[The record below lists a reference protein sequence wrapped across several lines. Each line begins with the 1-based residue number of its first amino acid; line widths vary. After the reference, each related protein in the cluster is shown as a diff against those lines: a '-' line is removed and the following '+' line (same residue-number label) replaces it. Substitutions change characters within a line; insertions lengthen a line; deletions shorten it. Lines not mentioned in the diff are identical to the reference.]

1 MKRKLVIFLVFNFY
15 NFFVFS
21 QIKDLQKDSLSHIW
35 GDYYFLNSS
44 YEKSILKYQT
54 TDDNLSIDRLRNLAN
69 SYILTD
75 NLEEAVSIYEKIT
88 KSNKANVL
96 DYYNYANLLPAG
108 SDLAKEYREKAIKLP
123 IIDKNN
129 LDIESKVLPD
139 EYVIENAKG
148 NSEKGDHGL
157 IFIDNKTESKVLF
170 LSEQSNSKEIK
181 TRSKKVNSKF
191 PIYNFYEGNFNSETF
206 LLEPTNS
213 NLKNLNSKFQEG
225 YGSYNPLNKTLYFT
239 RSESRLD
246 SNDSI
251 QLNIYSTILDK
262 RNKIKLILEKTDKY
276 SNLHPSISSNNNRL
290 YFSSNRP
297 GGYGGMDIYYADLV
311 DDKFSK
317 PKNLG
322 PDVNSEHNESFPY
335 SYNDSILFYSS
346 DKAGEGGKFNIYI
359 ATKVISNRWI
369 TKVLKNNVNSKS
381 DDFSFGINQ
390 KLKIG
395 FLSSDRKDGIG
406 EDDIYAFKFNPR
418 LAGVEDFYKYKFS
431 DTLVVAKN
439 SVLFNDLEF
448 IHSIDPLQKLYK
460 KTVKLKS
467 LPKNGKVVFNENGT
481 FLYKSEIDSIYKDSF
496 TYVLKSEL
504 KYSEPIMVY
513 LSTAKK
519 QVNEIELKQFESVF
533 FDFDKS
539 DIISKYKERLD
550 KVVEFLNKH
559 PQVSLELSS
568 YTDCRG
574 SNSYNLRLSNRRNE
588 SVVNYIK
595 NRVKNPERV
604 SGKGYGEKGFIN
616 KGKCSKLSKTK
627 HQENRRTDF
636 KLKF

>member
-1 MKRKLVIFLVFNFY
+1 MKRKLVVFLVFNFY

-139 EYVIENAKG
+139 EYVIENAQG

-239 RSESRLD
+239 RSDSRLD

-322 PDVNSEHNESFPY
+322 PDVNSEYNESFPY

-369 TKVLKNNVNSKS
+369 TNVLKDNVNSKS

-418 LAGVEDFYKYKFS
+418 LAGVEDFYEYKFS

-504 KYSEPIMVY
+504 KHSEPIMVY

-539 DIISKYKERLD
+539 HIISKYKQRLD

-574 SNSYNLRLSNRRNE
+574 SNSYNLRLSNRRNA

-616 KGKCSKLSKTK
+616 KGKCSKLSKTE

>member
-322 PDVNSEHNESFPY
+322 PDVNSEYNESFPY

-504 KYSEPIMVY
+504 KNSEPIMVY

>member
-44 YEKSILKYQT
+44 YEKSILKYQK
-54 TDDNLSIDRLRNLAN
+54 TDNNLSIERLRNLAN

-139 EYVIENAKG
+139 EYVIENAQG

-157 IFIDNKTESKVLF
+157 IFIDNKIDGKVLF

-181 TRSKKVNSKF
+181 TKLKKVKSKF

-206 LLEPTNS
+206 LLERINS
-213 NLKNLNSKFQEG
+213 NLKKINSKFQEG

-239 RSESRLD
+239 RSELRLD

-251 QLNIYSTILDK
+251 QLNIYSTTLDK
-262 RNKIKLILEKTDKY
+262 RSKIKLILEKTDKY
-276 SNLHPSISSNNNRL
+276 SNLHPSISSKNNRL

-317 PKNLG
+317 PINLG
-322 PDVNSEHNESFPY
+322 PDVNTKYNESFPY

-346 DKAGEGGKFNIYI
+346 DKAGEGGRLNIYI

-369 TKVLKNNVNSKS
+369 TDVLKDNINSKS

-418 LAGVEDFYKYKFS
+418 LAGVEDFYEYKFS

-467 LPKNGKVVFNENGT
+467 VPKNGTLVFNENGT

-496 TYVLKSEL
+496 SYILKSEL
-504 KYSEPIMVY
+504 KFSEPITVY
-513 LSTAKK
+513 LNAAKK
-519 QVNEIELKQFESVF
+519 QVNQIQFKQFESIF

-539 DIISKYKERLD
+539 DILLKYKGKLD
-550 KVVEFLNKH
+550 KVVEFLNKN
-559 PQVSLELSS
+559 PEVSLMLSS

-574 SNSYNLRLSNRRNE
+574 SKSYNLELSNRRNK
-588 SVVNYIK
+588 SVVEYIK

-604 SGKGYGEKGFIN
+604 TGKGYGEKGSIN
-616 KGKCSKLSKTK
+616 KGECSKLSKKK

-636 KLKF
+636 KLKI

>member
-1 MKRKLVIFLVFNFY
+1 MKRKLVVFLVFNFY

-21 QIKDLQKDSLSHIW
+21 QIKDLQTDSLSYIW
-35 GDYYFLNSS
+35 GDYYFLNSMF
-44 YEKSILKYQT
+44 EKSILKYKT
-54 TDDNLSIDRLRNLAN
+54 TEDNLSIDRLRNLAN
-69 SYILTD
+69 SYIITN
-75 NLEEAVSIYEKIT
+75 NLLEAKGIYEKIT
-88 KSNKANVL
+88 KSDKANVL
-96 DYYNYANLLPAG
+96 DYYNYANLLPVG
-108 SDLAKEYREKAIKLP
+108 SNLAKEYIEKAIKLP
-123 IIDKNN
+123 LIKINN
-129 LDIESKVLPD
+129 SDNLSNLLPD
-139 EYVIENAKG
+139 EYVIENAQG

-157 IFIDNKTESKVLF
+157 IFIDNKIDSKVFF

-181 TRSKKVNSKF
+181 TRSKKIKSRF

-206 LLEPTNS
+206 LIERTKNK
-213 NLKNLNSKFQEG
+213 LKNLNSKFQEG

-262 RNKIKLILEKTDKY
+262 RNSIKLILKKTDKY
-276 SNLHPSISSNNNRL
+276 SNLHPSINSKSNRL

-297 GGYGGMDIYYADLV
+297 GGYGGMDIYYVDLV
-311 DDKFSK
+311 DDKFSE
-317 PKNLG
+317 PTNLG
-322 PDVNSEHNESFPY
+322 PDINSEYNESFPY

-346 DKAGEGGKFNIYI
+346 DKADKGGKFDIYI
-359 ATKVISNRWI
+359 ATKVISNRW
-369 TKVLKNNVNSKS
+369 TTDVLKETINSKS

-395 FLSSDRKDGIG
+395 FFSSDRQDGIG

-439 SVLFNDLEF
+439 SVIFNDLEL
-448 IHSIDPLQKLYK
+448 IHSVDPLQKIYK

-467 LPKNGKVVFNENGT
+467 PPKNGKIVFNENGT

-496 TYVLKSEL
+496 SYILKSEL
-504 KYSEPIMVY
+504 KSTEPIMVY
-513 LSTAKK
+513 LSTVKK
-519 QVNEIELKQFESVF
+519 QVNQIQLEQFESIF

-539 DIISKYKERLD
+539 DILLKYKGKLD
-550 KVVEFLNKH
+550 KVVEFLNNN

-574 SNSYNLRLSNRRNE
+574 SDSYNLGLSYRRNK
-588 SVVNYIK
+588 SVVDYIK
-595 NRVKNPERV
+595 NRIKNPKRV
-604 SGKGYGEKGFIN
+604 YGKGYGEKSSL
-616 KGKCSKLSKTK
+616 GKDSCFKTSETE
-627 HQENRRTDF
+627 HQKNRRTDF

>member
-1 MKRKLVIFLVFNFY
+1 MKKKLVVFLVFNFY
-15 NFFVFS
+15 NLFVFS
-21 QIKDLQKDSLSHIW
+21 QLKDLQKDSLSYIW
-35 GDYYFLNSS
+35 GDYYFLNLE
-44 YEKSILKYQT
+44 YKKSILEYKKRE
-54 TDDNLSIDRLRNLAN
+54 DNLSIDRLRNLAN
-69 SYILTD
+69 SYIFTN
-75 NLEEAVSIYEKIT
+75 NLDEAIGIYEKIT

-96 DYYNYANLLPAG
+96 DYYNYAKLLPPG
-108 SDLAKEYREKAIKLP
+108 SKLAKEYREKAIKLP
-123 IIDKNN
+123 LININK
-129 LDIESKVLPD
+129 LDAESKVLPD
-139 EYVIENAKG
+139 EYVIENAQG

-157 IFIDNKTESKVLF
+157 IFIDNKIDGKVLF

-181 TRSKKVNSKF
+181 TKLKKVKSKF

-206 LLEPTNS
+206 LLERINS
-213 NLKNLNSKFQEG
+213 NLKKINSKFQEG

-239 RSESRLD
+239 RSELRLN

-251 QLNIYSTILDK
+251 QLNIYSTTLDK
-262 RNKIKLILEKTDKY
+262 RSKIKLILEKTDKY
-276 SNLHPSISSNNNRL
+276 SNLHPSISSKNNRL

-317 PKNLG
+317 PINLG
-322 PDVNSEHNESFPY
+322 PDVNTEYNESFPY

-346 DKAGEGGKFNIYI
+346 DKAGEGGRLNIYI

-369 TKVLKNNVNSKS
+369 TDVLKDNINSKS

-395 FLSSDRKDGIG
+395 FFSSDRQDGIG

-418 LAGVEDFYKYKFS
+418 LAGVEDFYEYKFS

-467 LPKNGKVVFNENGT
+467 VPKNGTLVFNENGT

-496 TYVLKSEL
+496 SYILKSEL
-504 KYSEPIMVY
+504 KFSEPITVY
-513 LSTAKK
+513 LNAAKK
-519 QVNEIELKQFESVF
+519 QVNQIQFKQFESIF

-539 DIISKYKERLD
+539 DILLKYKGKLD
-550 KVVEFLNKH
+550 KVVEFLNKN
-559 PQVSLELSS
+559 PEVSLELSS

-574 SNSYNLRLSNRRNE
+574 SKSYNLELSNRRNK
-588 SVVNYIK
+588 SVVEYIK

-604 SGKGYGEKGFIN
+604 TGKGYGEKGSIN
-616 KGKCSKLSKTK
+616 KGECSKLSKKK

>member
-504 KYSEPIMVY
+504 KNSEPIMVY

>member
-1 MKRKLVIFLVFNFY
+1 MKRKLVVFLVFNFY
-15 NFFVFS
+15 NLFVFS
-21 QIKDLQKDSLSHIW
+21 QLKDLQIDSLNYIW
-35 GDYYFLNSS
+35 GDYYFLNSK
-44 YEKSILKYQT
+44 YEKSILKYKLNEG
-54 TDDNLSIDRLRNLAN
+54 NLSIDRFRNLAK
-69 SYILTD
+69 SYIRT
-75 NLEEAVSIYEKIT
+75 NNIEKAKSIYEKIT
-88 KSNKANVL
+88 KSNKATVI

-108 SDLAKEYREKAIKLP
+108 SNLAMEYIEKAIKLP
-123 IIDKNN
+123 LKKLNYSENVGN
-129 LDIESKVLPD
+129 LLPD
-139 EYVIENAKG
+139 EYVIENVQG

-157 IFIDNKTESKVLF
+157 IFIDNKINSKVFF

-181 TRSKKVNSKF
+181 TRSKKVKSRF
-191 PIYNFYEGNFNSETF
+191 PIYNFYEGNFNSEIF
-206 LLEPTNS
+206 LIERTKNK
-213 NLKNLNSKFQEG
+213 LKNLNSQFQEG

-262 RNKIKLILEKTDKY
+262 RNSIKLILKKTDKY
-276 SNLHPSISSNNNRL
+276 SNLHPSINSKSNRL
-290 YFSSNRP
+290 YFTSNRP
-297 GGYGGMDIYYADLV
+297 GGYGGMDIYYVDLV
-311 DDKFSK
+311 DDKFSE
-317 PKNLG
+317 PTNLG
-322 PDVNSEHNESFPY
+322 PDINSEYNESFPY

-346 DKAGEGGKFNIYI
+346 DKADKGGGFDIYI
-359 ATKVISNRWI
+359 ATKVISNRW
-369 TKVLKNNVNSKS
+369 TTDVLKETINSKS

-395 FLSSDRKDGIG
+395 FFSSDRQEGIG

-439 SVLFNDLEF
+439 SVIFNDLEL
-448 IHSIDPLQKLYK
+448 IHSVDPLQKVYK

-467 LPKNGKVVFNENGT
+467 PPKNGKIVFNENGT

-496 TYVLKSEL
+496 SYILKSEL
-504 KYSEPIMVY
+504 KSTEPIMVY
-513 LSTAKK
+513 LSTVKK
-519 QVNEIELKQFESVF
+519 QVNQIQLEQFESIF

-539 DIISKYKERLD
+539 DILLKYKGKLD
-550 KVVEFLNKH
+550 KVVEFLNKN
-559 PQVSLELSS
+559 PEVSLELSS

-574 SNSYNLRLSNRRNE
+574 SKSYNLELSNRRNK
-588 SVVNYIK
+588 SVVEYIK

-604 SGKGYGEKGFIN
+604 TGKGYGEKGSIN
-616 KGKCSKLSKTK
+616 KGECSKLSKKK

-636 KLKF
+636 KLKI